1 MKNKKT
7 KLSKEDLALGGE
19 KLNECLQRIQEY
31 YKETVTGNEN
41 TEILAADLTTEIK
54 SIGIEKALSDRF
66 GYLIFNFI
74 FDDSI
79 SKQIKPLTPLYK
91 ILIKKFASETT
102 SLETLMNL
110 EYFYT

>member
-1 MKNKKT
+1 M
-7 KLSKEDLALGGE
+7 
-19 KLNECLQRIQEY
+19 
-31 YKETVTGNEN
+31 TGNEN

-54 SIGIEKALSDRF
+54 SIGIEKTLSDRF
-66 GYLIFNFI
+66 GYIIFNFI

-79 SKQIKPLTPLYK
+79 SKQIKPLAPLYK
-91 ILIKKFASETT
+91 ILIKKFASETA